1 MWIRTETQA
10 DHAAIDELLGAA
22 FADVPGS
29 GQVERRIASALR
41 DDDAMSLCL
50 VADID
55 GRIAGCAMFS
65 PVSIEDGAPDW
76 YGLGPVA
83 VSPHDQRHGVGSAL
97 IRAGLAELADRGA
110 AGCVVLGEPGYYGR
124 FGFRNEPSLRY
135 ADAPAQYFQALAFND
150 EPANGEVRYHRS
162 FAQGRAGP

>member
-1 MWIRTETQA
+1 MWIRTETRD
-10 DHAAIDELLGAA
+10 DHAAIDELLAAA
-22 FADVPGS
+22 FADMPGG

-41 DDDAMSLCL
+41 DDEAMSLCL

-65 PVSIEDGAPDW
+65 PVSIGDGATDW

-83 VSPHDQRHGVGSAL
+83 VSPQDQRHGVGSAL

-110 AGCVVLGEPGYYGR
+110 AGCVVLGEPEYYGR

-135 ADAPAQYFQALAFND
+135 SDAPAQYFQALAFKD
-150 EPANGEVRYHRS
+150 GPADGEVRYHRS
-162 FAQGRAGP
+162 FAEG